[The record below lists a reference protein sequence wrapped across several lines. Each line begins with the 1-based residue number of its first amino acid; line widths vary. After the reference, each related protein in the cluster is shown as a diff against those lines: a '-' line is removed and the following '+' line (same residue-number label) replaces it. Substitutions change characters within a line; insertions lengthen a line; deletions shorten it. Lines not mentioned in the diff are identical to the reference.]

1 MRKGRQAL
9 GTATDIILMTHMP
22 RPMGLRRARILQA
35 SPHRYPGS
43 TMLKMI
49 SGLCASKARGVG
61 IYSKVP
67 GRKGVKTVVAHG
79 EGFLALKL
87 HSV

>member
-1 MRKGRQAL
+1 
-9 GTATDIILMTHMP
+9 
-22 RPMGLRRARILQA
+22 
-35 SPHRYPGS
+35 
-43 TMLKMI
+43 MLKMI